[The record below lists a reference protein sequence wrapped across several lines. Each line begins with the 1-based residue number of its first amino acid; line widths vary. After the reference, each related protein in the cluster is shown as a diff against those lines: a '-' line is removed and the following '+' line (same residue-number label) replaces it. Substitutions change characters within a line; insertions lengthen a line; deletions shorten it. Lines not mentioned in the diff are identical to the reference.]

1 MIFAAT
7 LFYVHL
13 SPRAFKTDSH
23 LIMGADFSLTNTC
36 PMNNTFRYVSP

>member
-1 MIFAAT
+1 MANG
-7 LFYVHL
+7 
-13 SPRAFKTDSH
+13 H